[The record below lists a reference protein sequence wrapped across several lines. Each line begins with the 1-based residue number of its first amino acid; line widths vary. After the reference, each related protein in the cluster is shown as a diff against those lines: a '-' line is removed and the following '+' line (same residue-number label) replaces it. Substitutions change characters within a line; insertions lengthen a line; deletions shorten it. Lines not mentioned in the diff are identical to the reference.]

1 MITRNEKLWL
11 LFIYSLLSLIILGS
25 TYLHHFQPHI
35 LRVPD
40 NTDLASWTR
49 PAFENTEIYRHA
61 TEEERTKLLSEGIP
75 DGDRILFQFL
85 TIDLIMILAGW
96 FWFRHAKK
104 HYGYWMASA
113 FLVGSFI
120 FTGLEESMWILL
132 GRFIPQTITTPLG
145 DVVYG
150 TYWFTKGAL
159 WFIGTPVFNCLGWFI
174 IAYPCVHFTGKLFPK
189 LKLGSRAALGGL
201 VAVIG
206 IDSWMDPLYTSSEF
220 MFWVWAQ
227 YDIITIFGIVILLSE
242 ADNIFRT
249 FLPMPEKLAEFFRD
263 YLAGEKSFLGS
274 FFLLVIVA
282 PVTEEA
288 LFRGLVLR
296 GFLIRYSV
304 RKAILVS
311 ALLFGMFH
319 LLPWQIFSGSI
330 AGILFAWLFIKT
342 GSLLPCIIAH
352 AVSNSVPSILTL
364 TKFRIPGFTGDMTTV
379 EHQPLWFDFI
389 GLVLAAAG
397 LYWLVQIFK
406 KNDSKEPA
414 PESINP

>member
-227 YDIITIFGIVILLSE
+227 YDIITIFGIPHSNFIGWFLLIFLFAIFWGNIPRFEQRWGRAKATVIFYSCLFSAE
-242 ADNIFRT
+242 IGIFL
-249 FLPMPEKLAEFFRD
+249 F
-263 YLAGEKSFLGS
+263 GIVW
-274 FFLLVIVA
+274 FFLLGNFLDLIGVQTSLHI
-282 PVTEEA
+282 
-288 LFRGLVLR
+288 RG
-296 GFLIRYSV
+296 Y
-304 RKAILVS
+304 
-311 ALLFGMFH
+311 
-319 LLPWQIFSGSI
+319 
-330 AGILFAWLFIKT
+330 
-342 GSLLPCIIAH
+342 
-352 AVSNSVPSILTL
+352 
-364 TKFRIPGFTGDMTTV
+364 
-379 EHQPLWFDFI
+379 
-389 GLVLAAAG
+389 
-397 LYWLVQIFK
+397 
-406 KNDSKEPA
+406 
-414 PESINP
+414 